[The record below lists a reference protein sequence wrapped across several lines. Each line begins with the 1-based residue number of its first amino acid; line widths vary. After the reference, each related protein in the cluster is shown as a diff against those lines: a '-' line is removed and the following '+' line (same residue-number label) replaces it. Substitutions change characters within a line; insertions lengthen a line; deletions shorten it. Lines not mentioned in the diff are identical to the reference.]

1 MIAVCIFVPL
11 KLSFQARLCHCG
23 VKTHLS
29 SALCFHSEFILS
41 IQ

>member
-1 MIAVCIFVPL
+1 MMAVCICVPL
-11 KLSFQARLCHCG
+11 NSSQASVCHCG

-29 SALCFHSEFILS
+29 SALRFHSEFILS

>member
-1 MIAVCIFVPL
+1 MISMCVLAPL
-11 KLSFQARLCHCG
+11 KLSFRASVCHCG

-29 SALCFHSEFILS
+29 LALCFHSEFILS

>member
-1 MIAVCIFVPL
+1 MRSMCVLTPL
-11 KLSFQARLCHCG
+11 KLSFQASVCHCG